1 IVKIMPG
8 AVHEV
13 ATSEFGRIL
22 WEKSAAMGLRRNLG
36 DMGGTRYQGIASSKE
51 ADSAFK
57 PLSRPHRA
65 DWPTL
70 VIESGVSEKLPRL
83 RADAR
88 WWLENSSGDVNI
100 VLLFSILAAAQT
112 IHLEKWE
119 IMSVPNLQVTRL
131 HPHPFVMTPT
141 QTDQVDI
148 VQPIAAGGALT
159 LDFAK
164 IFLRQPVQGGLEG
177 NIIFTTLDLEEWAH
191 DVW

>member
-1 IVKIMPG
+1 
-8 AVHEV
+8 
-13 ATSEFGRIL
+13 
-22 WEKSAAMGLRRNLG
+22 MGLRGNLR
-36 DMGGTRYQGIASSKE
+36 DMRGSRYQGIASSKE

-57 PLSRPHRA
+57 PLSRPRKA

-83 RADAR
+83 RVDAR

-100 VLLFSILAAAQT
+100 VLLFSISEAAQM

-119 IMSVPNLQVTRL
+119 LVSVPNLQVTPA
-131 HPHPFVMTPT
+131 HPQPFVMTPT
-141 QTDQVDI
+141 QTDHIDI

-177 NIIFTTLDLEEWAH
+177 NMIFTTLDLEGWA
-191 DVW
+191 DGVWQSVQ